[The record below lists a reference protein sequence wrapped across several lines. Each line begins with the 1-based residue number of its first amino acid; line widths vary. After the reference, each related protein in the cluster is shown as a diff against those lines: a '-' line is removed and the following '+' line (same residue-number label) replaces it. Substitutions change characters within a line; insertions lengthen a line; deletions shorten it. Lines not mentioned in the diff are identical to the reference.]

1 MPLDDDRSCTRT
13 DGCVRQLQIVIGPVN
28 DVRCGMDVQI
38 YDAIQNVF
46 CFVSMNAPSFGRK
59 KPAVCENRR
68 RQADAGYY
76 SMAIAVEEANFFTSS
91 FGTMTLRT
99 PSSYFALTS
108 SGLTLPT

>member
-1 MPLDDDRSCTRT
+1 MKKRRIFRNLNDKEFAWVLYDVGNSAYTMLACALIPIWFKAMAIGTKPGQLTSDRAT
-13 DGCVRQLQIVIGPVN
+13 
-28 DVRCGMDVQI
+28 
-38 YDAIQNVF
+38 A
-46 CFVSMNAPSFGRK
+46 
-59 KPAVCENRR
+59 
-68 RQADAGYY
+68 YY